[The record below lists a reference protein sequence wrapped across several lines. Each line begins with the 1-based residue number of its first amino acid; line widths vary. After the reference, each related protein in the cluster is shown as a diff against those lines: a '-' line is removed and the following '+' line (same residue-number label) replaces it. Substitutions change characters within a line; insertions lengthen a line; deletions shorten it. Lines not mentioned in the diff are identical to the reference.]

1 MDKDIYLY
9 RHEQAAQTKNRIF
22 VNANELFNEKGFK
35 SVTIR
40 DICKRSNIAVGTFYL
55 HYQSKHDILYD
66 LYKRVDE
73 RVGEKG
79 ISEQDSLDSL
89 QKILELIRIQLSAA
103 SIFHIQSDA
112 VKQLY
117 SYQLESDNE
126 YFLSEDRQFYI
137 QLTKVI
143 DEGKVKH
150 EIRTDITT
158 HDICWR
164 LLRFSRGIIF
174 DWCLHNCSYDIVG
187 FGSEEIAFYLESF
200 RD

>member
-22 VNANELFNEKGFK
+22 TEANKLFNEKGFK
-35 SVTIR
+35 NVTIR
-40 DICKRSNIAVGTFYL
+40 DICKRSDIAVGTFYL
-55 HYQSKHDILYD
+55 HYQSKHDILYSI
-66 LYKRVDE
+66 YKKADE
-73 RVGEKG
+73 LLGEKQ
-79 ISEQDSLDSL
+79 ISEQEGLDAMH
-89 QKILELIRIQLSAA
+89 KILELIRIQLSSA
-103 SIFHIQSDA
+103 SIFHVQSDA

-126 YFLSEDRQFYI
+126 YFLSEDRQLYI
-137 QLTKVI
+137 QLAKVI

-174 DWCLHNCSYDIVG
+174 DWCLHNCSYDVVE
-187 FGSEEIAFYLESF
+187 FGSKEIAFYLEGF
-200 RD
+200 LT